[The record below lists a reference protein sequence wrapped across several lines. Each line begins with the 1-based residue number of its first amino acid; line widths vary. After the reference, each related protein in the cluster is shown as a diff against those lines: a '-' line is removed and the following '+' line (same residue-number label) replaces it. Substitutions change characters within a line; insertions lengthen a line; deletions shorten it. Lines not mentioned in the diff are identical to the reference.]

1 MKLRKLGTLFCL
13 AMLAATST
21 SAWAETWH
29 TARIKSVY
37 PLANGS
43 VVLIFVED
51 APACPGSVPGKYHY
65 ISVGENG
72 VTAEGV
78 KMLMATALVALA
90 MDKTVSVAFAEGS
103 SGCYINRLIT
113 RD

>member
-1 MKLRKLGTLFCL
+1 MKLEKVGALLCL
-13 AMLAATST
+13 VMLAATSS
-21 SAWAETWH
+21 SALAETWH

-51 APACPGSVPGKYHY
+51 APACAGTGPGKYHF

-72 VTAEGV
+72 VTTEGV
-78 KMLMATALVALA
+78 RMMMATALAALA
-90 MDKTVSVAFAEGS
+90 MDKTVSVAFAEAS